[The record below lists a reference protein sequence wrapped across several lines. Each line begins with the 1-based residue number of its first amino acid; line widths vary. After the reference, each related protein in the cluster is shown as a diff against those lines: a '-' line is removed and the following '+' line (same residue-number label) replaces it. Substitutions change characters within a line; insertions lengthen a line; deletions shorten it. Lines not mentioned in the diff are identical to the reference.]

1 RSCEDAPDRLTELER
16 AAAREPTYAPHPSP
30 ARKVL
35 GTTPARKVPTSKQ
48 DDGSKESGKG
58 QTPAA

>member
-1 RSCEDAPDRLTELER
+1 MDKWQKRQAEALAEEEGTSLE
-16 AAAREPTYAPHPSP
+16 AA